1 MTRSGRPVEKTPEC
15 ELGMCRLCPGPK
27 EIRVAG
33 YSVPAVV
40 IRCGCTCH
48 GGKTHRA

>member
-1 MTRSGRPVEKTPEC
+1 MSAPEKTPEC
-15 ELGMCRLCPGPK
+15 QLKMCHLCTGPK

-40 IRCGCTCH
+40 IRCDCPCH
-48 GGKTHRA
+48 GKR